1 MRFRIQH
8 TTRYNYQ
15 DKVGFTEHLLLV
27 RPREDHHARLES
39 FDLRFMPSAKIRW
52 IRDMHENHIAV
63 AQPEGLSKQLVIQM
77 EAVVA
82 MHQDNPFDF
91 LLSKH
96 ATQFPFPYHPF
107 EHHALLPYLH
117 APGWIPDPAITHWL
131 GQAPAQDW
139 TGDTVEVL
147 TRLNQRLHGSLRY
160 VRRDEPGIQTPAET
174 LSIGGGSCRD
184 YSVLF
189 IEIARAL
196 GLAARFVS
204 GYLHTSADGPG
215 HAEQSMHAW
224 AEVYLPGAGWKG
236 LDPTN
241 GVFCAADFIPVA
253 VSADPEWVNPVQGSY
268 VSAVKV
274 TNELDSSVQVTL
286 LD

>member
-63 AQPEGLSKQLVIQM
+63 AQPDGLSKQLVIQM

-91 LLSKH
+91 LLSQH
-96 ATQFPFPYHPF
+96 ATLFPFPYHPF
-107 EHHALLPYLH
+107 ERHALLPYLH
-117 APGWIPDPAITHWL
+117 APGWIPDPAITQWL
-131 GQAPAQDW
+131 ARAPARDW

-160 VRRDEPGIQTPAET
+160 VRRDEPGIQSPAET
-174 LSIGGGSCRD
+174 LSLGGGSCRD

-189 IEIARAL
+189 IELARTL

-215 HAEQSMHAW
+215 RADQSMHAW

-253 VSADPEWVNPVQGSY
+253 VSADPEWVNPIQGSY

-274 TNELDSSVQVTL
+274 ANELDSSVQVTQ

>member
-15 DKVGFTEHLLLV
+15 EKVGFTEHQLLL

-39 FDLRFMPSAKIRW
+39 FDLRFMPTAKIRW
-52 IRDMHENHIAV
+52 VRDMHENHIAV
-63 AQPEGLSKQLVIQM
+63 AQPDGQSKQLVIQM

-91 LLSKH
+91 LLSPH
-96 ATQFPFPYHPF
+96 ATRFPFPYHPF
-107 EHHALLPYLH
+107 ERHALLPYVH
-117 APGWIPDPAITHWL
+117 GPGAAADPAIARWL
-131 GQAPAQDW
+131 GQFRAADW
-139 TGDTVEVL
+139 CGDTVDVL
-147 TRLNQRLHGSLRY
+147 TRLNQRLHSGLGY
-160 VRRDEPGIQTPAET
+160 TRRDEPGIQSPSET
-174 LSIGGGSCRD
+174 LSAGGGSCRD

-189 IEIARAL
+189 IEIARTL

-204 GYLHTSADGPG
+204 GYLHTSSDGPG
-215 HAEQSMHAW
+215 RAEQSMHAW

-241 GVFCAADFIPVA
+241 GVFCASDFIPVA
-253 VSADPEWVNPVQGSY
+253 VSADPEWVNPIQGSY
-268 VSAVKV
+268 VSSVKV
-274 TNELDSSVQVTL
+274 ENELETTVQVTKL
-286 LD
+286 